1 MKEFET
7 FDEVK
12 LATEP
17 RSNLGQ
23 TQVRPRFIDNLSPG
37 GLTYTVVCMIR
48 SFYVGLTSINFGL
61 DSA

>member
-7 FDEVK
+7 FSEVK

-17 RSNLGQ
+17 RSYLGQ
-23 TQVRPRFIDNLSPG
+23 TLVRLRFSANLNP

>member
-23 TQVRPRFIDNLSPG
+23 TLVRPRFIANLNP
-37 GLTYTVVCMIR
+37 GLTYTVVCMIQ
-48 SFYVGLTSINFGL
+48 SF
-61 DSA
+61 

>member
-23 TQVRPRFIDNLSPG
+23 TLVRPRFTANLNP
-37 GLTYTVVCMIR
+37 GLTYTVVCMIQ
-48 SFYVGLTSINFGL
+48 SF
-61 DSA
+61 

>member
-7 FDEVK
+7 FDGVK
-12 LATEP
+12 LAAEP
-17 RSNLGQ
+17 QSNMGQ
-23 TQVRPRFIDNLSPG
+23 TLARPRFIANLNQ
-37 GLTYTVVCMIR
+37 GLTYTTVCMTR

>member
-7 FDEVK
+7 FDGVK

-23 TQVRPRFIDNLSPG
+23 TLVRPRFIANLNP
-37 GLTYTVVCMIR
+37 GLTSAVVCMIMA
-48 SFYVGLTSINFGL
+48 FYVGLTSINLGL
-61 DSA
+61 DLA

>member
-12 LATEP
+12 LTTEP
-17 RSNLGQ
+17 RSNLYQ
-23 TQVRPRFIDNLSPG
+23 TRVRPRFIDNLNP

-48 SFYVGLTSINFGL
+48 PFYVGLTSVNLGL
-61 DSA
+61 NSA

>member
-23 TQVRPRFIDNLSPG
+23 TLVRPRFIANLNP
-37 GLTYTVVCMIR
+37 GLTYTVVCMIL
-48 SFYVGLTSINFGL
+48 SFYVGLTSINLGL

>member
-23 TQVRPRFIDNLSPG
+23 TRVRPRFIDNLNPS
-37 GLTYTVVCMIR
+37 LTYTVVCMIR
-48 SFYVGLTSINFGL
+48 SFYVGLTSINLGL